1 MTERERF
8 IQVIKH
14 SLSGWLNCHIIRKIA
29 PLIADGLSENG
40 AVIGKEDEG
49 NSAKY

>member
-1 MTERERF
+1 MTEREKF

-29 PLIADGLSENG
+29 PLIADGLIENG

-49 NSAKY
+49 NDSKI